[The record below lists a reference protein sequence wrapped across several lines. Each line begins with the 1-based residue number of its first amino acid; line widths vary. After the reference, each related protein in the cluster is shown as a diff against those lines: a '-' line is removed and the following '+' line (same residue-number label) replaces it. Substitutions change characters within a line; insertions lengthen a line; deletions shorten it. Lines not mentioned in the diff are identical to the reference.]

1 MGLSAMPMRSEKS
14 VVVVGSGIIGISIG
28 LALLEAGFGV
38 RIIDR
43 GRPSENAS
51 EGNAGAFALADI
63 VPLATP
69 GIIRTAPRWLID
81 PMGPLSIRPAYVFAI
96 APWLI
101 KFWRASW
108 RDKFPALMQAQ
119 SDLMALSRS
128 ALDRQATLYH
138 GESLLNRAGQL
149 RLYDNRASFRKSA
162 SYWKACKMFG
172 IAYNL
177 LESHHEIRA
186 IQPGLAKNFAYAG
199 FTPDWVNVVDP
210 KLWLKHLRDQ
220 FISGGGLIEQ
230 KEARSLSV
238 TAHKAMILCDGEQIS
253 SDHVVVAAGAWSKS
267 LAQAIGDKIPLET
280 ERGYNTTF
288 DPGDFQL
295 RTHLTFAD
303 HGFVV
308 SKVGTRVRVGGAV
321 ELGGLNAPP
330 NFLRARNLLSKAK
343 QFLPNMETKQ
353 GEEWMG
359 FRPSMPDSLPV
370 IGPAPKH
377 PRVIY
382 AFGHGHLGLTQSAA
396 TAELVRNTILGKPWP
411 IASAPFSPERFVS

>member
-1 MGLSAMPMRSEKS
+1 
-14 VVVVGSGIIGISIG
+14 
-28 LALLEAGFGV
+28 
-38 RIIDR
+38 
-43 GRPSENAS
+43 
-51 EGNAGAFALADI
+51 
-63 VPLATP
+63 
-69 GIIRTAPRWLID
+69 
-81 PMGPLSIRPAYVFAI
+81 
-96 APWLI
+96 
-101 KFWRASW
+101 
-108 RDKFPALMQAQ
+108 
-119 SDLMALSRS
+119 
-128 ALDRQATLYH
+128 
-138 GESLLNRAGQL
+138 
-149 RLYDNRASFRKSA
+149 
-162 SYWKACKMFG
+162 MFG

-186 IQPGLAKNFAYAG
+186 IQPGLAENFAYAG

-288 DPGDFQL
+288 DSGDFQL

-321 ELGGLNAPP
+321 ELGVK
-330 NFLRARNLLSKAK
+330 R
-343 QFLPNMETKQ
+343 
-353 GEEWMG
+353 
-359 FRPSMPDSLPV
+359 
-370 IGPAPKH
+370 
-377 PRVIY
+377 
-382 AFGHGHLGLTQSAA
+382 
-396 TAELVRNTILGKPWP
+396 TAQLF
-411 IASAPFSPERFVS
+411 ACA